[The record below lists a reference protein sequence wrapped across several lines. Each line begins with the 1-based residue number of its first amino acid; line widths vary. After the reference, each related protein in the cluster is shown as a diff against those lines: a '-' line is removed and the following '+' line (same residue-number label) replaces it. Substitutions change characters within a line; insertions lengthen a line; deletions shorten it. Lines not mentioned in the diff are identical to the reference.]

1 MSVPRNRKNDSVIAG
16 RISTLMLEQGSSTT
30 NIEESTMYGNL
41 EDNLRSM
48 TYKLK
53 QICEILEIP
62 KVDNYVKTLEKGES
76 IIFNPTIKLKEPI
89 TREEYL
95 PFLTGYD
102 DTRRSSR
109 A

>member
-48 TYKLK
+48 TYL
-53 QICEILEIP
+53 
-62 KVDNYVKTLEKGES
+62 
-76 IIFNPTIKLKEPI
+76 F
-89 TREEYL
+89 
-95 PFLTGYD
+95 
-102 DTRRSSR
+102 
-109 A
+109 